1 LPSPLSRLRYAR
13 RRRARRREAAE
24 LPEGRAEPLTFED
37 DPSQTLLVVFGGLNR
52 QVGGVPPFEFMRLTG
67 GVPVKRLFVRDP
79 RQAWYHR
86 GLPGIG
92 DDLDAVVTHL
102 AARPYGGYGRLVA
115 VGNSA
120 GGYAALLLG
129 SLLEADCVLAFAPQT
144 TIDLAELH
152 RLGDRRWDDNL
163 EPLAA
168 RGLLDPRFVD
178 LRGLAYRDARV
189 YFDAADALDRGH
201 AERLLGD
208 GAAGLRGQACEGGG
222 HDLVR
227 TLRDRGTLTEIL
239 RSALQV

>member
-1 LPSPLSRLRYAR
+1 LRYAR
-13 RRRARRREAAE
+13 RRRARRHEAAT
-24 LPEGRAEPLTFED
+24 LPEGKADPLTFED
-37 DPSQTLLVVFGGLNR
+37 DPSQTLLTVFGGLNR

-92 DDLDAVVTHL
+92 DDLDAVARHL
-102 AARPYGGYGRLVA
+102 AARPYGGYERLVA

-120 GGYAALLLG
+120 GGYAALLFG
-129 SLLEADCVLAFAPQT
+129 SLLDADCVLAFAPQT
-144 TIDLAELH
+144 TIDLTELH
-152 RLGDRRWDDNL
+152 KLGDRRWDDNL

-168 RGLLDPRFVD
+168 RGLLDPRFVE
-178 LRGLAYRDARV
+178 LRGLAQRDARL
-189 YFDAADALDRGH
+189 YFDAADPLDRGH
-201 AERLLGD
+201 AERLLDG
-208 GAAGLRGQACEGGG
+208 GAAGVHGHACEGGG

-239 RSALQV
+239 RSALQL